1 VGPTLVTTPLAR
13 QLPQLNEHELDELGR
28 RLGHLR
34 QFSQGGE
41 LRHPPNSGLIRLIW
55 QIWINRETLPN
66 FCFDLAG

>member
-1 VGPTLVTTPLAR
+1 MGPTLVTTPLAR
-13 QLPQLNEHELDELGR
+13 QLPRLDELDELGR

-41 LRHPPNSGLIRLIW
+41 LRHPPNSVLICLMW
-55 QIWINRETLPN
+55 QIWINRETLPI